1 MPRKY
6 GPRRPVFYKFYSVY
20 DRKTDT
26 PVFIHG
32 TAAECRAAANLT
44 RDSFYT
50 YVTLTRNNYVKKR
63 RYDIYVDDEEDEED
77 EEDG

>member
-6 GPRRPVFYKFYSVY
+6 GPRRPEFYKYYSVY

-32 TAAECRAAANLT
+32 TAVDCAKAMGVKVGTLYHYVSRT
-44 RDSFYT
+44 RKGTDC
-50 YVTLTRNNYVKKR
+50 K
-63 RYDIYVDDEEDEED
+63 YDIFIDDPEEDEY
-77 EEDG
+77 G